1 MIMYNSYSTKMKP
14 VTLKIVLIL
23 LVVFSILGLIGC
35 SRESMYL
42 KPISLDKNVAVLLK
56 NTGSYL
62 FEYKVDDTI
71 KMITIKGIEYNE
83 GEMSQAI
90 EHKVYVA
97 EKNLEGDFVLQFID
111 KTRYFGI
118 SFSYED
124 YSHFGDRVFE
134 DELFELMKKLI
145 VYSRQR
151 LKLVRIFL

>member
-1 MIMYNSYSTKMKP
+1 MEVADN
-14 VTLKIVLIL
+14 
-23 LVVFSILGLIGC
+23 
-35 SRESMYL
+35 E
-42 KPISLDKNVAVLLK
+42 ISN
-56 NTGSYL
+56 NYL
-62 FEYKVDDTI
+62 FEYKVDNTI

-134 DELFELMKKLI
+134 DELFEWDEKAYRLQQTKIEAGKDIPLI
-145 VYSRQR
+145 ILAKRDQNDYSASYYFNEPGMW
-151 LKLVRIFL
+151 KDVNIFVLSIVFDTEWQE